1 MSHNYSK
8 HFNKNNNDR
17 RNGFKQDGSHDHV
30 IDVNELPS
38 HNHGNVAP
46 EETVLEETAN
56 VVHYNDGFVS
66 GCEKLRVRE
75 KDSAESG
82 ILTVLEKGTELKVDL
97 TEDSSDKEFYKV
109 ITPSGVEGYCMKKF
123 ITIR

>member
-8 HFNKNNNDR
+8 HFNKNNNDK

-30 IDVNELPS
+30 VNVNELPS
-38 HNHGNVAP
+38 YNHGNVAP
-46 EETVLEETAN
+46 EETVIEQTAN

-66 GCEKLRVRE
+66 GCEKLNVR
-75 KDSAESG
+75 KESSKESDVLC
-82 ILTVLEKGTELKVDL
+82 ILEKGSEVQVDL
-97 TEDSSDKEFYKV
+97 TEDNTSEEFYKI